1 MANCRYYAV
10 AGGDIWA
17 MRYALAELAQWT
29 NRSRMIAFVNGA
41 VQELCT
47 RGEGRPCMRARSRRL
62 RFKLRSTEIDRV
74 SRGSA
79 PPAQPTVEAETPR
92 GPYKQNDESA
102 HD

>member
-17 MRYALAELAQWT
+17 MRYASRLNWLSGI

-41 VQELCT
+41 VQELGK
-47 RGEGRPCMRARSRRL
+47 RGE
-62 RFKLRSTEIDRV
+62 STPPYACSIAPATYGRV

-79 PPAQPTVEAETPR
+79 PLFQPTVEAETPR
-92 GPYKQNDESA
+92 GPYKQNDKSA